1 MSLRGVGNARIWSV
15 LLSAVAACWAYDAWS
30 AGGAHVVDDSEVVD
44 PGTCQVEMWVTR
56 FDPGDSFA
64 NVSPACTMEQLPRFE
79 IGAAFQHY
87 WDQTLN
93 APLLGP
99 ALKLNLQPE
108 STGLGIGLVFNAGV
122 SIRTGDLGLASAL
135 VPITVPLD
143 DKVRFNFNVG
153 WSYLRAVDYTNALF
167 LGAQVEAKVGGEV
180 ELMLETFS
188 RVPGNLGSF
197 GAQMGLRYRPNDGPI
212 DFDALVG
219 GFFNADSARFFTL
232 GVTVRF

>member
-1 MSLRGVGNARIWSV
+1 MSLRGVGNVRVWSV
-15 LLSAVAACWAYDAWS
+15 LLSVVAACWAYDAWS
-30 AGGAHVVDDSEVVD
+30 AGGAQIVDDSEVVE

-56 FDPGDSFA
+56 FDPGDGYA
-64 NVSPACTMEQLPRFE
+64 NITPACTMERLPRFE
-79 IGAAFQHY
+79 IGATFQHY
-87 WDQTLN
+87 WAEELN

-99 ALKLNLQPE
+99 SLKLNLVPQD
-108 STGLGIGLVFNAGV
+108 TGIGIGLIFNAGV
-122 SIRTGDLGLASAL
+122 NVRTGDLGLVSAL
-135 VPITVPLD
+135 VPISVPLD

-153 WSYLRAVDYTNALF
+153 WNYLADAEYRDALF

-180 ELMLETFS
+180 MLMLETFS
-188 RVPGNLGSF
+188 RLPGWNGSF

>member
-1 MSLRGVGNARIWSV
+1 MKKSPHRGAHGAFVASL
-15 LLSAVAACWAYDAWS
+15 LLAVVASHDAWS
-30 AGGAHVVDDSEVVD
+30 AGGAHIVDDSEVVA

-56 FDPGDSFA
+56 FVPGDGFA
-64 NVSPACTMEQLPRFE
+64 DISPACTMEMLPRFE
-79 IGAAFQHY
+79 IGATFQHY
-87 WDQTLN
+87 WAETLN

-99 ALKLNLQPE
+99 ALKYNLQPE
-108 STGLGIGLVFNAGV
+108 STGLGIGLMFNAGV
-122 SIRTGDLGLASAL
+122 NVRTGDLGLVSAL

-143 DKVRFNFNVG
+143 DKVRFNFNIG
-153 WSYLRAVDYTNALF
+153 WSYFSNVDYANALF
-167 LGAQVEAKVGGEV
+167 LGAQVEAKLGGEV
-180 ELMLETFS
+180 QLMIETFS

-212 DFDALVG
+212 DFDALIG